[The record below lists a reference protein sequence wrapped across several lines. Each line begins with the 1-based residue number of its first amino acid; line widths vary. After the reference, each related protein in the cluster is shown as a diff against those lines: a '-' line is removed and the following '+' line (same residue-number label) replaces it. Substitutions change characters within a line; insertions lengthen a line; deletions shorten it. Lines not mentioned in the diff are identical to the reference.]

1 MDTVVTNITFG
12 QPKTLAELLPGLS
25 GIVSKESMKTFLDEK
40 QPRSTT
46 ALTRTTEKNVK
57 VLTIAEMQANILALS
72 VPKRKCP
79 PPPASTKKRNWNSS
93 VKVQNK
99 TTSHTADGQLK
110 NNSVRKVL
118 IFQPKPKAIPN
129 PRITV
134 NPETPKFPKPELRA
148 KKSLHPQVS
157 AKSTVRI
164 SGICN
169 MPQTPVIT
177 NKLLKNRFT
186 LANKENFAPQ
196 TKVNSKP
203 QVTPV
208 VSKKVLA
215 SVPAT
220 PLSNMSW
227 KSGSDT
233 SFLQNEK
240 DIQDIEDKPKTIA
253 DEPTLE
259 NIAEVT
265 PPVSTPFKEYRN
277 VQEFFNHSN
286 DTDSSA
292 LYNDNTIM
300 CFDKMSI
307 SKEKSIREESVIVSL
322 CDLLN
327 KASVANVDKPKT
339 ELNDLLEVEKQLEH
353 NIKMVENGINTLTN
367 IKESQL
373 KTLHQVK
380 KLINEKNTGK
390 TMHVNNNILIKAK
403 SMSKLPGSEGSK
415 EIEPV
420 SSKSCSVIKSKSP
433 SYKIPKKNQCLRKKI
448 IYKSMPNVSEVIH
461 TPNKDMDKRAFNMYM
476 EMKMKEQM
484 SFLNTP
490 RVTQK
495 RSEVPDTPTVT
506 SHNLQMQLDK
516 IYQDNT

>member
-1 MDTVVTNITFG
+1 MDAVVTNTTFG
-12 QPKTLAELLPGLS
+12 QPKTLAELMPALS
-25 GIVSKESMKTFLDEK
+25 GIVSKEAMKTFLDNK

-46 ALTRTTEKNVK
+46 ALTRTAEKK
-57 VLTIAEMQANILALS
+57 IKTLTIAEMQANILALS

-79 PPPASTKKRNWNSS
+79 PPTSTIKRNWNSS
-93 VKVQNK
+93 VKVENK
-99 TTSHTADGQLK
+99 TKSHTGDGQLK

-129 PRITV
+129 PRLTV

-148 KKSLHPQVS
+148 KKSLHLPQ
-157 AKSTVRI
+157 ARSTVRI

-169 MPQTPVIT
+169 MPETPIIT
-177 NKLLKNRFT
+177 NKLLKNRLT

-215 SVPAT
+215 PVSDT

-240 DIQDIEDKPKTIA
+240 DIQDIEDKTKAIAKEPK
-253 DEPTLE
+253 LE
-259 NIAEVT
+259 NIAEAT

-286 DTDSSA
+286 DTDNSA
-292 LYNDNTIM
+292 HYNDNTIM

-390 TMHVNNNILIKAK
+390 TTMNINNNILVKAK
-403 SMSKLPGSEGSK
+403 SMSKLPGSEESK
-415 EIEPV
+415 EIDPV
-420 SSKSCSVIKSKSP
+420 TSKSCSVIKSKSP
-433 SYKIPKKNQCLRKKI
+433 SYKIPNKKQCLRKKI
-448 IYKSMPNVSEVIH
+448 IYKSMPNVSKVMH
-461 TPNKDMDKRAFNMYM
+461 TPNKNMDKRAFNMYM
-476 EMKMKEQM
+476 EMKMKKQM
-484 SFLNTP
+484 IFLNTP
-490 RVTQK
+490 RVTHK

-506 SHNLQMQLDK
+506 SYNLQMQLDK